1 MCCIDESIYFLF
13 REIVREAFGSAKA
26 SDAHRNGLLRRRG
39 GAARE
44 REHHRKVGAP
54 GEPLRQLARFRG
66 AAQNE
71 DAHVAR

>member
-1 MCCIDESIYFLF
+1 MRRIDENVDLLF
-13 REIVREAFGSAKA
+13 AEIIREALRAPEA
-26 SDAHRNGLLRRRG
+26 ADPHRNGLPHRRG
-39 GAARE
+39 RAARE
-44 REHHRKVGAP
+44 REHHRQVGAP

>member
-1 MCCIDESIYFLF
+1 MRRIDESIDFLV
-13 REIVREAFGSAKA
+13 RKIIREAFSAPEA
-26 SDAHRNGLLRRRG
+26 ADPHRHGLLRRRG
-39 GAARE
+39 RAAGE
-44 REHHRKVGAP
+44 REHHRKAGAA